1 MVPVVARAGTA
12 PGPRDGCYHRS
23 CIDASLTTR
32 LCNDGNVERR
42 DETNDHVSVAETV
55 KAKKPIDLP
64 VPKSVDDDLDDEE
77 DDLDDEDDL
86 DGDAED
92 EDNSD
97 GDLDDPL
104 GEQPDED
111 ESEEE
116 YDDLDDYDT
125 TTR

>member
-1 MVPVVARAGTA
+1 MCTLE
-12 PGPRDGCYHRS
+12 
-23 CIDASLTTR
+23 SLFSEPDVITR
-32 LCNDGNVERR
+32 FTHLCNNESYRAQVQQRIMCKNTFAENVK
-42 DETNDHVSVAETV
+42 V
-55 KAKKPIDLP
+55 KKPIDLP
-64 VPKSVDDDLDDEE
+64 IPKSVDDDLDEDE
-77 DDLDDEDDL
+77 DDIDDEDDL

-97 GDLDDPL
+97 GDLEDVL
-104 GEQPDED
+104 SNQPDED